1 MTDFSFRR
9 HFAGKHVFV
18 AGGSSGINLGIAE
31 VFAGAGANLSICSRK
46 PERVAAAVDRLQKHA
61 GGRAWGQAADV
72 RDYAQIDAALK
83 GAEREFGPIHVL
95 VSGAAGN
102 FVAPALGLSANGFK
116 TVVDIDLLGT
126 FHVFRAG
133 FDRLAKPGAALIAIS
148 APQAVHPY
156 PLQIHVNAAKAGVDM
171 VVRTL
176 AVEWGALGVRVNSII
191 PGPIAGTEGMDRL
204 APTEAARKAAEQG
217 TPMRRFGTV
226 HEVGHAALFLA
237 SPLAAY
243 ITGAV
248 LPVDGGTI
256 LMGARGIGG
265 AIDQAFQAAKTA

>member
-1 MTDFSFRR
+1 MTDFSFRS

-18 AGGSSGINLGIAE
+18 AGGSSGINLGIGE
-31 VFAGAGANLSICSRK
+31 VFAAAGAHLAICSRK
-46 PERVAAAVDRLQKHA
+46 IDRVEAAVTRLKAHG
-61 GGRAWGQAADV
+61 GGRAWGTAADV
-72 RDYAQIDAALK
+72 RDFAQVDAALK

-95 VSGAAGN
+95 ISGAAGN

-116 TVVDIDLLGT
+116 TVVEIDLIGT
-126 FHVFRAG
+126 FNVFRAG

-156 PLQIHVNAAKAGVDM
+156 PLQAHVNAAKAGVDM
-171 VVRTL
+171 LVRTL
-176 AVEWGALGVRVNSII
+176 AVEWGPQGVRVNSII

-204 APTEAARKAAEQG
+204 APTEAARKAASEG
-217 TPMRRFGTV
+217 TPLRRFGST

-243 ITGAV
+243 VTGAV

-256 LMGARGIGG
+256 LMGARGMGT
-265 AIDQAFQAAKTA
+265 AIDQAFQAAKKA